1 MRSLTSLLEGLHS
14 WTVCVNKGPLS
25 PLLHFA
31 GIPFVDHHF
40 FSDVRRVSDNC
51 EIENSMSLRAKEI
64 GDLLAEE
71 TDRTLLIADQ
81 EHSATGRNSSAQFLV
96 EATHAYPDSADSLWG
111 SGSNQ
116 PVSP

>member
-81 EHSATGRNSSAQFLV
+81 EHSATGGDSSPQFLAQAHPASPGSAGSFWWV
-96 EATHAYPDSADSLWG
+96 WSYYPTL
-111 SGSNQ
+111 
-116 PVSP
+116 P